1 VEPGSPRTARGIVIN
16 AGSAM
21 TSMGTLSAD
30 AYIVFQFDKNAT
42 DDEKFAQLETYVR
55 ELRTILRAGRLCY

>member
-1 VEPGSPRTARGIVIN
+1 
-16 AGSAM
+16 M